1 MEQQKTRESAET
13 SPAAN
18 LDKAKALAAQKPKA
32 LATALKAD
40 PKSEGV
46 FSRIIDGMQKGVVS

>member
-1 MEQQKTRESAET
+1 MEQKKARESAEV
-13 SPAAN
+13 SPAAS
-18 LDKAKALAAQKPKA
+18 LEKAKVLAAQNPKA

-46 FSRIIDGMQKGVVS
+46 FSRIFDGMQKGVVS

>member
-1 MEQQKTRESAET
+1 MEQQKARESAET

-18 LDKAKALAAQKPKA
+18 LDKSKALAARNPQA

-40 PKSEGV
+40 PKAEGV
-46 FSRIIDGMQKGVVS
+46 FSRIID